1 MSVFEEIKEGLKQ
14 AIAYNDGELQ
24 ARVSE
29 VSTGENGETKRV
41 ERVILKGDNKEI
53 ERSNKNR
60 PRYEKS

>member
-53 ERSNKNR
+53 E
-60 PRYEKS
+60 